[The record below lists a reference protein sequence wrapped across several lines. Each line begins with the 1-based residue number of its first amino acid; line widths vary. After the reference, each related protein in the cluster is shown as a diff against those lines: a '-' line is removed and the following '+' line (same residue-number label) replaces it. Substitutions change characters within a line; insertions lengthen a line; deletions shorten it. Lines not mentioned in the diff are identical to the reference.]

1 MRHIFRAREAG
12 AVVVSRWR
20 RGFFIWPRILRR
32 EVLLCG
38 KEVVFVETRVALMG
52 IIVEEPERAAEVNE
66 LLHRYSEYVIGRMG
80 VPYRARGVNI
90 ISVVLDAPQDVIS
103 ALSGRMGRLEG
114 VSAKT
119 LYSNVITPIE
129 DR

>member
-12 AVVVSRWR
+12 AVVVSRER
-20 RGFFIWPRILRR
+20 RGFFVLR
-32 EVLLCG
+32 
-38 KEVVFVETRVALMG
+38 TRGG
-52 IIVEEPERAAEVNE
+52 IYGNTGGS
-66 LLHRYSEYVIGRMG
+66 HGDHSEYVIGRMG

-90 ISVVLDAPQDVIS
+90 ISAVLDAPQDVIS

>member
-12 AVVVSRWR
+12 AVVVSRER
-20 RGFFIWPRILRR
+20 RGFFILDKRGGI
-32 EVLLCG
+32 CG
-38 KEVVFVETRVALMG
+38 NTGGSHGDHRG
-52 IIVEEPERAAEVNE
+52 EPERAAEVNE

>member
-12 AVVVSRWR
+12 AVVVSRER
-20 RGFFIWPRILRR
+20 RGFFILDKRGGI
-32 EVLLCG
+32 
-38 KEVVFVETRVALMG
+38 VETRVALMG

>member
-1 MRHIFRAREAG
+1 M
-12 AVVVSRWR
+12 
-20 RGFFIWPRILRR
+20 
-32 EVLLCG
+32 
-38 KEVVFVETRVALMG
+38 ETRVALMG

-66 LLHRYSEYVIGRMG
+66 LMG

>member
-1 MRHIFRAREAG
+1 MRHILRAREAG
-12 AVVVSRWR
+12 AVVVSRER
-20 RGFFIWPRILRR
+20 RGFLFWI
-32 EVLLCG
+32 

-66 LLHRYSEYVIGRMG
+66 LLHRYSEYVVGRMG

>member
-1 MRHIFRAREAG
+1 M
-12 AVVVSRWR
+12 
-20 RGFFIWPRILRR
+20 
-32 EVLLCG
+32 
-38 KEVVFVETRVALMG
+38 ALIG
-52 IIVEEPERAAEVNE
+52 IIVEQESSAAALNA
-66 LLHRYSEYVIGRMG
+66 LLHEYGGYIIGRMG
-80 VPYRARGVNI
+80 LPYRERGVNI